1 MHSSSSSLGKV
12 RTIGNPS
19 LLGKTTDRHDFAIY
33 SLFAEFLASR
43 QKSSALQALLREIGM
58 SEDMLYSPEQI
69 GQALSLM
76 RNQIFSKCLERLGN
90 GPLVERIFRELVHR
104 TPRMCSNSTQTDD
117 SDSPRTNISRES
129 SGLRLESSALK
140 ILSGRKSASESVRD
154 LRTKREEFTKRTSA
168 DEESVYSGYS
178 GSGWGESSQMDSME
192 MLREAQHNVEQE
204 LMEKVMLKQKKT

>member
-140 ILSGRKSASESVRD
+140 ILSGRKSASNLCVTCERNERS
-154 LRTKREEFTKRTSA
+154 LQS
-168 DEESVYSGYS
+168 
-178 GSGWGESSQMDSME
+178 
-192 MLREAQHNVEQE
+192 E
-204 LMEKVMLKQKKT
+204 LPLMRRVFILGILGLGGASRRKWIVWRCCGRLSTTLSKSLWRK